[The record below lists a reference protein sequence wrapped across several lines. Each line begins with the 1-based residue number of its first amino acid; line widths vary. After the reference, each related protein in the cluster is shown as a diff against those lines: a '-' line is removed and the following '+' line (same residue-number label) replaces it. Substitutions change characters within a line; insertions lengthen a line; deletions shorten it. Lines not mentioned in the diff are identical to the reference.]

1 MRERSR
7 TRTTPVS
14 CYSLGFGFVCPLSQ
28 ALAFLV
34 HLEDLVAIGVGRGVT
49 GAAVAGASGSS
60 ISKVGVPVSNSVGS
74 GVGRITPKVGA
85 AVSITSG
92 RVGGRVTLI
101 IGAVVSIR
109 SVGTGVT
116 PPTSVGSGVGRG
128 SAVSSINVGRRV
140 GRITSGNSVGSGVVR
155 ITSVGAA
162 VSSIN

>member
-1 MRERSR
+1 MLMRERSR

-14 CYSLGFGFVCPLSQ
+14 RYSLGFGFVCPSSQ

-74 GVGRITPKVGA
+74 GVGRITPSVGA
-85 AVSITSG
+85 GVSI
-92 RVGGRVTLI
+92 
-101 IGAVVSIR
+101 
-109 SVGTGVT
+109 
-116 PPTSVGSGVGRG
+116 
-128 SAVSSINVGRRV
+128 INVGRRV

-155 ITSVGAA
+155 ITSVGAG